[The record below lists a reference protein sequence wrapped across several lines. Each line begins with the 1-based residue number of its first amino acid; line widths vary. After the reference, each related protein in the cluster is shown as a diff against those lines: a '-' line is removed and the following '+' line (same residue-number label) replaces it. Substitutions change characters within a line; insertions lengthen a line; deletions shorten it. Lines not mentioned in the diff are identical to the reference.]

1 MQTVTSPC
9 CLCTCWTLLDISCN
23 DVGTTYLYSGQART
37 KDVNSFYG
45 PISIQP
51 EQQLLKESQV
61 PNQLSS
67 QTLLLLLQAGV
78 KTLSVRLG
86 PKRVF
91 WVCVALLEVAYAGA
105 ICLGAL
111 SQVSFSAKACHIA

>member
-1 MQTVTSPC
+1 MFGP
-9 CLCTCWTLLDISCN
+9 LTCII
-23 DVGTTYLYSGQART
+23 VQARS
-37 KDVNSFYG
+37 KDNTGFCG
-45 PISIQP
+45 PVSIQP
-51 EQQLLKESQV
+51 EQQRLRESQV

-67 QTLLLLLQAGV
+67 QTLPLLLQAGV

-111 SQVSFSAKACHIA
+111 SQVNLSAKACRIASSAC